1 MAGEEVV
8 EAVAGEEVVEAV
20 LMTMV
25 AGDMGAAV
33 PVQVTL
39 NMEAQVGEVAPREQL
54 TMDGLEM
61 LVAAPVGELLR
72 T

>member
-8 EAVAGEEVVEAV
+8 EAVVGEVELV
-20 LMTMV
+20 PMTMA
-25 AGDMGAAV
+25 AGDMGTAV

-61 LVAAPVGELLR
+61 VVAAPIGELLR